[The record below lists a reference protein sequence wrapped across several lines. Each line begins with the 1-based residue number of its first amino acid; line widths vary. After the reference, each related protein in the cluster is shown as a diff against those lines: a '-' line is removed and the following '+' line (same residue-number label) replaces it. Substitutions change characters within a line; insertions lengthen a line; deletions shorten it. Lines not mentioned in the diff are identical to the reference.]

1 MDPSTKQEVTAKV
14 TAIIAATVGVAP
26 SELGARDSLVDKYKI
41 ESLDILDISFR
52 VNKEF
57 GIKLFRGDFFQKAA
71 EALGDIPLIQ
81 DGKLTQAAVD
91 LLKER
96 LPEAEDNPLLRAG
109 ASRSIVVSLYCVDS
123 WVRQIC
129 ELRDA
134 NETSGET
141 FLKDWLAKYKG
152 KMEAA

>member
-1 MDPSTKQEVTAKV
+1 MDPSTKQEVTTKI
-14 TAIIAATVGVAP
+14 TAIIAGTLGVAP
-26 SELGARDSLVDKYKI
+26 SELGTRDSLVDKYGI

-57 GIKLFRGDFFQKAA
+57 GVKLFRGDFFQKAS
-71 EALGDIPLIQ
+71 EVLGDVPLIQ
-81 DGKLTQAAVD
+81 DGKLTQAAIN

-96 LPEAEDNPLLRAG
+96 LPEAVENPLLQVG
-109 ASRSIVVSLYCVDS
+109 APRNVIIRLYCVDS

-134 NETSGET
+134 GETSGEA
-141 FLKDWLAKYKG
+141 FQNEWLTKYKG
-152 KMEAA
+152 RMKAA